1 MFRLLAFTAVLALAA
16 FRVALCDGC
25 KRGTHTTSARQTA
38 IQGTTV
44 TFRCKLSQKCC
55 FNQMTG
61 QKSCVPKNRH
71 LLLTRK

>member
-16 FRVALCDGC
+16 SASHSAMAGKRYTHNLC
-25 KRGTHTTSARQTA
+25 KAKT

-61 QKSCVPKNRH
+61 QKSCVPKNAICF
-71 LLLTRK
+71 